1 MTEYQ
6 LTSENA
12 FETISK
18 SWNPPPNLTISE
30 WADEYGVLTAESSA
44 EPGRWRSYT
53 YQRAMMDAFCA
64 PEVEQVTLLKSAR
77 IGYTKIIG
85 HVIGYHIHQDPC
97 SMLVIQPTIGD
108 AEDYSKEEV
117 QPVIDETEVLRSRV
131 GEAKSRSS
139 GNTITKKRYPGG
151 ILHIHGAN
159 APRGFR
165 RITVR
170 IVLFDETDGYPP
182 SAGQE
187 GDQIELG
194 TNRTENF
201 WNRKIGIGST
211 PTVKGAS
218 RVTDSWERSD
228 KGYFF
233 LTCPHCSGEHIRLFR
248 EPENPILLR
257 GEKVKVSFMHW
268 VDDDPKSAA
277 WMCPDCSGL
286 IDYSHHQQM
295 CNNGYWIGE
304 TWCWNRESGF
314 QFESGF
320 SGHIGFKIWAGYS
333 YSPNST
339 PIKLVRRFLK
349 AQHETELLKTFVNT
363 VLGEAWEEK
372 GEVANEHTL
381 LERREVYPAEVP
393 AGALVLTAGVDIQKD
408 RIELEVVGWNETHES
423 WSVDYVILPGETT
436 QPEVWEDLAETLRGT
451 YKHESGNSLRIS
463 GVCVDSGY
471 LSKSVYDFI
480 LKSRVEYYFAAKGI
494 EGSGKPI
501 VESMTQRARR
511 LAKRKSKKV
520 RPELIGVDE
529 AKTVL
534 MRRLKIAVPG
544 PGYCHFPIERDQE
557 YFEQLTAEQLITRY
571 KKGRPIRE
579 WRQVRHR
586 NEALDNRNY
595 AYAALLLID
604 PQWDRLKESI
614 HPTEQPATP
623 VKKEPKYRRMP
634 SRRLIR

>member
-1 MTEYQ
+1 M
-6 LTSENA
+6 
-12 FETISK
+12 
-18 SWNPPPNLTISE
+18 
-30 WADEYGVLTAESSA
+30 LTAESSA

-53 YQRAMMDAFCA
+53 YQRAMMDAFCM

-85 HVIGYHIHQDPC
+85 HVMGYHIHQDPC
-97 SMLVIQPTIGD
+97 SILVVQPTIGD

-117 QPVIDETEVLRSRV
+117 QPVIDETEVLRERV
-131 GEAKSRSS
+131 GDSKSRSS
-139 GNTITKKRYPGG
+139 GNTITKKAYPGG
-151 ILHIHGAN
+151 RLHIVGAN

-201 WNRKIGIGST
+201 WNRKIGLGST
-211 PTVKGAS
+211 PTNKGAS
-218 RVTDSWERSD
+218 RITDSWERSD
-228 KGYFF
+228 QGYFF
-233 LTCPHCSGEHIRLFR
+233 LTCPHCGENHIRLFR
-248 EPENPILLR
+248 EPEKPVLLR
-257 GEKVKVSFMHW
+257 GDKVKVSFMHW
-268 VDDDPKSAA
+268 VDEDPKTAA
-277 WMCPDCSGL
+277 WMCPDCSSL
-286 IDYSHHQQM
+286 IDYSHHRQM
-295 CNNGYWIGE
+295 CDSGRWLGE
-304 TWCWNRESGF
+304 TWEWRRETGF
-314 QFESGF
+314 QFEPSF
-320 SGHIGFKIWAGYS
+320 TGHIGFKIWAGYS

-339 PIKLVRRFLK
+339 PPKMVKRFLK
-349 AQHETELLKTFVNT
+349 SKGDSELLKTFVNT

-372 GEVANEHTL
+372 GEAANEFIL
-381 LERREVYPAEVP
+381 LDRREVYPAEVP
-393 AGALVLTAGVDIQKD
+393 VKALVLTAGVDIQKD
-408 RIELEVVGWNETHES
+408 RIELEVVGWAESLES
-423 WSVDYVILPGETT
+423 WSVDYVVLPGETT
-436 QPEVWEDLAETLRGT
+436 QQGVWDDLAEALKAT
-451 YKHESGNSLRIS
+451 YRHESGNSLRIS

-480 LKSRVEYYFAAKGI
+480 LKSRVEYYFAVKGI
-494 EGSGKPI
+494 EGTARPI

-511 LAKRKSKKV
+511 LAKRKAKKI

-534 MRRLKIAVPG
+534 MRRLKIATPG
-544 PGYCHFPIERDQE
+544 PGYCHFPMERDEE
-557 YFEQLTAEQLITRY
+557 YFMQITAEQLITRY

-595 AYAALLLID
+595 AYAALLLIEPD
-604 PQWDRLKESI
+604 WGRLHQSKQGESQPI
-614 HPTEQPATP
+614 PTQKKSAT
-623 VKKEPKYRRMP
+623 RHNIN
-634 SRRLIR
+634 RRLIR